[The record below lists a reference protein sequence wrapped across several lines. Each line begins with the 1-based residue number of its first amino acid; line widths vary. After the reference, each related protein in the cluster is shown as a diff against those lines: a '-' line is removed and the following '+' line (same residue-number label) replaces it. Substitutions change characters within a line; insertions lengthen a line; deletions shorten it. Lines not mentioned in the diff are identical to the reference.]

1 MAATKVLTGSEV
13 LTGGPWDA
21 AITTYAPT
29 LQLQIFSPFTASTV
43 ISNALINTKTSPVY
57 EIWSTSAP
65 FDPAAPQIN
74 LSFKSNSGSTLTTTR
89 NSSTAT
95 MSLISGNKNINFN
108 GSSQISGTNVD
119 SKGNVIDGT
128 MSTVLNVG
136 YSDTKGTT
144 NQFDD
149 TTAYYNGT
157 LNQTTK
163 VINGITNLEFSW
175 QGSMT
180 YFVDGVFLYINGSL

>member
-21 AITTYAPT
+21 AIISYAPT
-29 LQLQIFSPFTASTV
+29 LQLQIFSPFAASTI

-89 NSSTAT
+89 NGSSTT

-108 GSSQISGTNVD
+108 GSTKISGTNVD

-128 MSTVLNVG
+128 TSTAQNVS

-149 TTAYYNGT
+149 TNSYYNGT

-163 VINGITNLEFSW
+163 GNSDQFVI
-175 QGSMT
+175 
-180 YFVDGVFLYINGSL
+180 